1 MENIEGVTG
10 SSKGKMGDV
19 PVLTITLFNCRK
31 NTRVSS
37 KSIKLSLTLN
47 GNSVI
52 FVIPS
57 PTQAVMLEKY
67 AVLSLSHVM

>member
-19 PVLTITLFNCRK
+19 PVLTITFFNCRK